1 MSWYQKES
9 QMNRFIVLLMSVFLI
24 ASCTNETATIRYY
37 KLASNSS
44 APEAVDNNAAKNQQ
58 QLVIL
63 EPIILAEFLR
73 RKGLVIQKNE
83 YQIQIS
89 NIHRWA
95 EELDRAT
102 ARLIREE
109 LEKMLVG
116 FRVEDQNS
124 RWKLKPSFRISVELS
139 QFQVNH
145 KNQTITSGQF
155 WVFGKDRTLKVKKHF
170 NFEIDLAQDGY
181 EHAISQLELSL
192 EKLSQL
198 IADELL
204 NMDGSAQ

>member
-1 MSWYQKES
+1 
-9 QMNRFIVLLMSVFLI
+9 MNRFVACLLVAFLL

-37 KLASNSS
+37 KLAGNTQALDRLAHSDTKTDQ
-44 APEAVDNNAAKNQQ
+44 P
-58 QLVIL
+58 LVLI
-63 EPIILAEFLR
+63 EPIVLAEFLR

-109 LEKMLVG
+109 LEKTLVD

-124 RWKLKPSFRISVELS
+124 RWKLKPSFRISIELN

-145 KNQTITSGQF
+145 KNQTVTSGQF
-155 WVFGKDRTLKVKKHF
+155 WIFGKNRVLKAKKYF
-170 NFEIDLAQDGY
+170 NFELDLAQDGY
-181 EHAISQLELSL
+181 EHAISQLERSL
-192 EKLSQL
+192 VKLSEL
-198 IADELL
+198 IAIEVSEIVDKIPE
-204 NMDGSAQ
+204 